1 MAGLLAQWWAETSVA
16 LQLANTEAVLASL
29 GESATALRE
38 GDAPEGDAPEGLGE
52 GEAPG
57 DPLATAPLLP
67 VGH

>member
-16 LQLANTEAVLASL
+16 LQLANAEAVLASL
-29 GESATALRE
+29 GESATALCAGDAQE
-38 GDAPEGDAPEGLGE
+38 GDAPEALGE
-52 GEAPG
+52 GDAPG